1 MEGIPYMGS
10 KRKLAHRIVDVIFNR
25 HNSEKFYDLFGGG
38 GLFRQTAVSCCFFS
52 LILSELENIL
62 KILRKEFASIK
73 IGCIFVSSLTIKT
86 KQNDNFNRSNRRRK
100 KSNDSK

>member
-38 GLFRQTAVSCCFFS
+38 GAVSFAA
-52 LILSELENIL
+52 LS
-62 KILRKEFASIK
+62 
-73 IGCIFVSSLTIKT
+73 
-86 KQNDNFNRSNRRRK
+86 QFNNQKLNRHEYY
-100 KSNDSK
+100 

>member
-38 GLFRQTAVSCCFFS
+38 GLFRQTRVSGSCR
-52 LILSELENIL
+52 IIN
-62 KILRKEFASIK
+62 
-73 IGCIFVSSLTIKT
+73 VKT
-86 KQNDNFNRSNRRRK
+86 KIE
-100 KSNDSK
+100 

>member
-38 GLFRQTAVSCCFFS
+38 GLFRQTAVSCCFLS
-52 LILSELENIL
+52 LIINTLKNNL
-62 KILRKEFASIK
+62 KISLKKFANSK
-73 IGCIFVSSLTIKT
+73 KRCIFVSL
-86 KQNDNFNRSNRRRK
+86 NN
-100 KSNDSK
+100 